1 MGIEGISPLRLL
13 IILAIVLV
21 LFGGKRLRSLGGDLG
36 GAIKGFR
43 NAMKEG
49 ERDGHPTDPDR
60 LVDGRSAADAPASTA
75 RREHQDS

>member
-1 MGIEGISPLRLL
+1 
-13 IILAIVLV
+13 
-21 LFGGKRLRSLGGDLG
+21 
-36 GAIKGFR
+36 
-43 NAMKEG
+43 MKEG